1 MCVSPPKEI
10 SIINKGPHKWNS
22 KEFSDA
28 EFWDLKHFDGDSS
41 HLLNSI
47 SVTLVMQ

>member
-1 MCVSPPKEI
+1 MCVSPTRER
-10 SIINKGPHKWNS
+10 SIINKGPRKWNS
-22 KEFSDA
+22 KEFSDV
-28 EFWDLKHFDGDSS
+28 EFWDLKHLDRDSS